1 VGWGRSKGRHGRD
14 IPCGDAKAG
23 EGEGAR
29 EERRVCASGEGGGV
43 GVREPEAG
51 RGGAGAGAAAEGGR
65 PLLALS
71 GSTAPRAW
79 GVVGDVASPVS
90 AP

>member
-51 RGGAGAGAAAEGGR
+51 RGGGKR
-65 PLLALS
+65 LS
-71 GSTAPRAW
+71 GGPGDAVRVRDDTGTTTGWNAP
-79 GVVGDVASPVS
+79 
-90 AP
+90 